1 MSALTVDPK
10 SLAFDS
16 GRSPRPEAIG
26 QLMERGD
33 LRSYEN
39 GTLGMSGPA
48 LWLFRYFERK
58 FLELAFKYGA
68 SERQYP
74 TLMPISVMERTDY
87 FKSFPH
93 HATFAMCLDRDAT
106 SLRQF
111 VDAVK
116 AGERVE
122 EGAASRVRT
131 AGAVLS
137 GAVCYHCY
145 AELQGRAITGEPL
158 VLTTQG
164 RCFRYEHG
172 EFAPLRRQWEFTMRE
187 IVLLGPEAPIASMR
201 EKLLLEVVEFAKA
214 HGLTGRIDVASDPFF
229 GAVEGRARTLLQRAQ
244 SLKYELLVD
253 VTGQKGGDL
262 AIASFNL
269 HGDSFSRTFGL
280 SLPDGQQASTGCIAF
295 GLERWVAA
303 FTAYHGVDPAA
314 WREVIP
320 ASEFAPTPNRGAV

>member
-1 MSALTVDPK
+1 VSTLTVDPK
-10 SLAFDS
+10 SLAFGS
-16 GRSPRPEAIG
+16 GRVPQPQAVS

-39 GTLGMSGPA
+39 GTLGLSGPA

-58 FLELAFKYGA
+58 FLELALEHGA

-74 TLMPISVMERTDY
+74 TLLPISVMERTDY

-93 HATFAMCLDRDAT
+93 HATFALCLDRDTT

-116 AGERVE
+116 GGARVE
-122 EGAASRVRT
+122 EAAASRVRS

-172 EFAPLRRQWEFTMRE
+172 EFSPLRRQWEFTMRE
-187 IVLLGPEAPIASMR
+187 IVLVGPEAPIASLR
-201 EKLLLEVVEFAKA
+201 EKLLLKVVELARA
-214 HGLTGRIDVASDPFF
+214 HGLSGRIEVASDPFF

-253 VTGQKGGDL
+253 VTGQPGGDL

-280 SLPDGQQASTGCIAF
+280 TLPDGQQASTGCIAF

-303 FTAYHGVDPAA
+303 FVAYHGAEPSA

-320 ASEFAPTPNRGAV
+320 AEERMP

>member
-1 MSALTVDPK
+1 MSSLTVDPK
-10 SLAFDS
+10 SLAFSS
-16 GRSPRPEAIG
+16 GRPPRPEAVG
-26 QLMERGD
+26 QLLERGD

-93 HATFAMCLDRDAT
+93 HATFALTLDRDSA

-116 AGERVE
+116 GGERVE
-122 EGAASRVRT
+122 AAATPRVRS

-145 AELQGRAITGEPL
+145 AELQDRPITGEPM

-187 IVLLGPEAPIASMR
+187 IVLLGPEAPIASVR
-201 EKLLLEVVEFAKA
+201 EKLLLEVVDFAKA
-214 HGLTGRIDVASDPFF
+214 HGLSGRIDVASDPFF

-280 SLPDGQQASTGCIAF
+280 TLPDGQQASTGCIAF

-303 FTAYHGVDPAA
+303 FVAHHGVDPAA
-314 WREVIP
+314 WREFIP
-320 ASEFAPTPNRGAV
+320 AGERMP

>member
-1 MSALTVDPK
+1 MSSLTVDPK
-10 SLAFDS
+10 SLAFSS
-16 GRSPRPEAIG
+16 GRTPRHEAVG
-26 QLMERGD
+26 QLLERGD

-93 HATFAMCLDRDAT
+93 HATFALTLDRDSA

-116 AGERVE
+116 GGERVE
-122 EGAASRVRT
+122 AAATSRVRS

-145 AELQGRAITGEPL
+145 AELQDRPITGEPM

-187 IVLLGPEAPIASMR
+187 IVLLGPEAPIASVR
-201 EKLLLEVVEFAKA
+201 EKLLLEVVDFARA
-214 HGLTGRIDVASDPFF
+214 HGLSGRIDVASDPFF
-229 GAVEGRARTLLQRAQ
+229 GVVEGRARTLLQRAQ

-280 SLPDGQQASTGCIAF
+280 TLPDGQPASTGCIAF

-303 FTAYHGVDPAA
+303 FVAHHGVDPAA
-314 WREVIP
+314 WREFLP
-320 ASEFAPTPNRGAV
+320 AGERMP

>member
-1 MSALTVDPK
+1 MSSLTVDPK
-10 SLAFDS
+10 SLAFSS
-16 GRSPRPEAIG
+16 GRTPRPEAVG
-26 QLMERGD
+26 QLLERGD

-93 HATFAMCLDRDAT
+93 HATFALTLNRDSA

-116 AGERVE
+116 GGERVE
-122 EGAASRVRT
+122 AAATSRVRS

-145 AELQGRAITGEPL
+145 AELQDRPITGEPM

-187 IVLLGPEAPIASMR
+187 IVLLGPEAPIASVR
-201 EKLLLEVVEFAKA
+201 EKLLLEVVDFARA
-214 HGLTGRIDVASDPFF
+214 HGLSGRIDVASDPFF

-244 SLKYELLVD
+244 ALKYELLVD
-253 VTGQKGGDL
+253 VTGQKGGEL

-280 SLPDGQQASTGCIAF
+280 TLPDGQPASTGCIAF

-303 FTAYHGVDPAA
+303 FVAHHGVDPAA
-314 WREVIP
+314 WREFIP
-320 ASEFAPTPNRGAV
+320 AGERMP